1 MKIEVKKTIWPSLI
15 SSGVILVLGL
25 LLFFKSSVT
34 LMGISYIFGGLIIA
48 IGVLAIVRFISNNH
62 SDISNQLNIV
72 YGIICIIS
80 GIFFIEKPEIIGS
93 IIPVVM
99 GIGIIISS
107 SLKIQQSFN
116 LKSLNS
122 SYFFWSFVTA
132 LLSLICGIVLLFNPF
147 KGAVIITKVIG
158 IFLVM
163 YAILDICNTI
173 VLKKSGVSISISTVN
188 DKDTKSKS
196 NHRKAKDAKI
206 IKEVTKKGDGKS
218 DTI

>member
-15 SSGVILVLGL
+15 SSAVILVLGL

-62 SDISNQLNIV
+62 SDISNQLNII

-132 LLSLICGIVLLFNPF
+132 LLSLICGVILLFNPF

-188 DKDTKSKS
+188 DKDINSKS
-196 NHRKAKDAKI
+196 NHRKAKNAKI
-206 IKEVTKKGDGKS
+206 IKEVTKKGDEEE
-218 DTI
+218 

>member
-62 SDISNQLNIV
+62 SDISNQLNII

-132 LLSLICGIVLLFNPF
+132 LLSLICGVVLLFNPF

-158 IFLVM
+158 IFLVI

-188 DKDTKSKS
+188 DKDIKSKS

-206 IKEVTKKGDGKS
+206 IKEVTKKGDEEK
-218 DTI
+218 

>member
-62 SDISNQLNIV
+62 SDISNQLNII

-132 LLSLICGIVLLFNPF
+132 LLSLICGVVLLFNPF

-196 NHRKAKDAKI
+196 NHRKAKNAKI
-206 IKEVTKKGDGKS
+206 IKEVTKKGDEEE
-218 DTI
+218 

>member
-15 SSGVILVLGL
+15 SSGVIIVLGL

-132 LLSLICGIVLLFNPF
+132 LLSLICGVVLLFNPF

-206 IKEVTKKGDGKS
+206 IKEVTKKGDEEE
-218 DTI
+218 

>member
-1 MKIEVKKTIWPSLI
+1 MKIEVKKTMWPSLI
-15 SSGVILVLGL
+15 SSAVILVLGL

-48 IGVLAIVRFISNNH
+48 IGVLAIIRFISNDH
-62 SDISNQLNIV
+62 SDISNQLNII

-132 LLSLICGIVLLFNPF
+132 LLSLICGVVLLFNPF

-158 IFLVM
+158 IFLAI
-163 YAILDICNTI
+163 YAVLDICNTI
-173 VLKKSGVSISISTVN
+173 VLKKSGVSISISTVD

-196 NHRKAKDAKI
+196 KHKKTKDAKI
-206 IKEVTKKGDGKS
+206 IKEVTKKGEGDEEE
-218 DTI
+218 

>member
-62 SDISNQLNIV
+62 SDISNQLNII

-132 LLSLICGIVLLFNPF
+132 LLSLICGVVLLFNPF
-147 KGAVIITKVIG
+147 KVAVIITKVIG
-158 IFLVM
+158 IFLVI

-188 DKDTKSKS
+188 DKDIKSKS

-206 IKEVTKKGDGKS
+206 IKEVTKKGDEEE
-218 DTI
+218 

>member
-62 SDISNQLNIV
+62 SDISNQLNII

-116 LKSLNS
+116 LKGLNS

-132 LLSLICGIVLLFNPF
+132 LLSLICGVILLFNPF

-173 VLKKSGVSISISTVN
+173 VLKKSGVSISVSTVN
-188 DKDTKSKS
+188 DKDINSKS

-206 IKEVTKKGDGKS
+206 IKEVTKKGDEEE
-218 DTI
+218 

>member
-62 SDISNQLNIV
+62 SDISNQLNII

-132 LLSLICGIVLLFNPF
+132 LLSLICGVVLLFNPF

-188 DKDTKSKS
+188 DKDIKSKS
-196 NHRKAKDAKI
+196 NHKKAKNAKI
-206 IKEVTKKGDGKS
+206 IKEVTKKGDEEE
-218 DTI
+218 

>member
-48 IGVLAIVRFISNNH
+48 IGVLAIERFISNNH
-62 SDISNQLNIV
+62 SDISNQLNII

-99 GIGIIISS
+99 GIGIKISS

-132 LLSLICGIVLLFNPF
+132 SLSLICGVVLLFNPF

-158 IFLVM
+158 IFLVI

-206 IKEVTKKGDGKS
+206 IKEVTKKGDEEE
-218 DTI
+218 

>member
-15 SSGVILVLGL
+15 SSGIILVLGL

-132 LLSLICGIVLLFNPF
+132 LLSLICGVVLLFNPF

-188 DKDTKSKS
+188 DKDIKSKS
-196 NHRKAKDAKI
+196 NHRKAKNAKI
-206 IKEVTKKGDGKS
+206 IKEVTKKGDEEE
-218 DTI
+218 

>member
-62 SDISNQLNIV
+62 SDISNQLNII

-132 LLSLICGIVLLFNPF
+132 LLSLICGVVLLFNPF

-188 DKDTKSKS
+188 DKDTKSKA

-206 IKEVTKKGDGKS
+206 IKEVTKKGDEEE
-218 DTI
+218 

>member
-62 SDISNQLNIV
+62 SDISNQLNII

-132 LLSLICGIVLLFNPF
+132 LLSLICGVILLFNPF

-173 VLKKSGVSISISTVN
+173 VLKKSGVSISVSTVN
-188 DKDTKSKS
+188 DKDIKSKS

-206 IKEVTKKGDGKS
+206 IKEVTKKGDEEE
-218 DTI
+218 

>member
-206 IKEVTKKGDGKS
+206 IKEVTKKGDEEE
-218 DTI
+218 

>member
-62 SDISNQLNIV
+62 SDISNQLNII

-132 LLSLICGIVLLFNPF
+132 LLSLICGVILLFNPF

-158 IFLVM
+158 IFLAM

-173 VLKKSGVSISISTVN
+173 VLKKSGVSISVSTVN
-188 DKDTKSKS
+188 DKDIKSKS

-206 IKEVTKKGDGKS
+206 IKEVTKKGDEE
-218 DTI
+218 

>member
-62 SDISNQLNIV
+62 SDISNQLNII

-132 LLSLICGIVLLFNPF
+132 LLSLICGVVLLFNPF

-158 IFLVM
+158 VFLVM
-163 YAILDICNTI
+163 YAILDICNTV

-206 IKEVTKKGDGKS
+206 IKEVTKKGDEEE
-218 DTI
+218 

>member
-132 LLSLICGIVLLFNPF
+132 LLSLICGVVLLFNPF

-163 YAILDICNTI
+163 YAILDICNTL

-206 IKEVTKKGDGKS
+206 IKEVTKKDNY
-218 DTI
+218 I

>member
-62 SDISNQLNIV
+62 SDISNQLNII

-122 SYFFWSFVTA
+122 SYFFWSFVIA
-132 LLSLICGIVLLFNPF
+132 LLSLICGVILLFNPF

-188 DKDTKSKS
+188 DKDINSKS
-196 NHRKAKDAKI
+196 NHRKAKDAKV
-206 IKEVTKKGDGKS
+206 IKEVTKKGDEEE
-218 DTI
+218 

>member
-15 SSGVILVLGL
+15 SSGIILVLGL

-62 SDISNQLNIV
+62 SDISNQLNII

-132 LLSLICGIVLLFNPF
+132 LLSLICGVVLLFNPF

-206 IKEVTKKGDGKS
+206 IKEVTKKGDEEE
-218 DTI
+218 

>member
-132 LLSLICGIVLLFNPF
+132 LLSLICGVILLFNPF

-158 IFLVM
+158 IFLAI
-163 YAILDICNTI
+163 YAILDICNII
-173 VLKKSGVSISISTVN
+173 VLKKSGVSISISTVD
-188 DKDTKSKS
+188 DKNTKSRSK
-196 NHRKAKDAKI
+196 HKKTKDAKI
-206 IKEVTKKGDGKS
+206 IKEITKKGDA
-218 DTI
+218 DE

>member
-15 SSGVILVLGL
+15 SSGIILVLGL

-132 LLSLICGIVLLFNPF
+132 LLSLICGVVLLFNPF

-188 DKDTKSKS
+188 DKDIKSKS

-206 IKEVTKKGDGKS
+206 IKEVTKKGD
-218 DTI
+218 DEE

>member
-158 IFLVM
+158 IFFVM

-206 IKEVTKKGDGKS
+206 IKEVTKKGDEEE
-218 DTI
+218 

>member
-48 IGVLAIVRFISNNH
+48 IGVLAIVIFISNNH

-132 LLSLICGIVLLFNPF
+132 LLSLICGVVLL
-147 KGAVIITKVIG
+147 
-158 IFLVM
+158 L
-163 YAILDICNTI
+163 
-173 VLKKSGVSISISTVN
+173 
-188 DKDTKSKS
+188 
-196 NHRKAKDAKI
+196 RKL
-206 IKEVTKKGDGKS
+206 
-218 DTI
+218 

>member
-1 MKIEVKKTIWPSLI
+1 MKIEVKKTMWPSLI
-15 SSGVILVLGL
+15 SSAVILVLGL

-48 IGVLAIVRFISNNH
+48 IGVLAIIRFISNDHN
-62 SDISNQLNIV
+62 DISNQLNII
-72 YGIICIIS
+72 YGIICIIG

-132 LLSLICGIVLLFNPF
+132 LLSLICGVVLLFNPF

-158 IFLVM
+158 IFLAI

-173 VLKKSGVSISISTVN
+173 VLKKSGVSISISTATDDN
-188 DKDTKSKS
+188 NES
-196 NHRKAKDAKI
+196 RKKTEDAKI
-206 IKEVTKKGDGKS
+206 IKEVTKKGDENE
-218 DTI
+218 

>member
-1 MKIEVKKTIWPSLI
+1 MKIEVKKTMWPSLI
-15 SSGVILVLGL
+15 SSAVILVLGL

-48 IGVLAIVRFISNNH
+48 IGVLAIIRFISNDH
-62 SDISNQLNIV
+62 SDISNQLNII
-72 YGIICIIS
+72 YGIICIIG

-132 LLSLICGIVLLFNPF
+132 LLSLICGVVLLFNPF

-158 IFLVM
+158 IFLAI

-173 VLKKSGVSISISTVN
+173 VLKKSGVSISISTAIDDN
-188 DKDTKSKS
+188 NES
-196 NHRKAKDAKI
+196 RKKTEDAKI
-206 IKEVTKKGDGKS
+206 IKEVTKKGDENE
-218 DTI
+218 

>member
-62 SDISNQLNIV
+62 SDISNQLNII

-80 GIFFIEKPEIIGS
+80 VIFFIEKPEIIGS

-132 LLSLICGIVLLFNPF
+132 LLSLICGVVLLFNPF

-173 VLKKSGVSISISTVN
+173 VLKNSGVSISISTVN

-206 IKEVTKKGDGKS
+206 IKEVTKKDNY
-218 DTI
+218 I

>member
-72 YGIICIIS
+72 YGIIFIIS

-132 LLSLICGIVLLFNPF
+132 LLSLICGVVLLFNPF

-196 NHRKAKDAKI
+196 NHRKAKNAKI
-206 IKEVTKKGDGKS
+206 IKEVTKKGDEEE
-218 DTI
+218 

>member
-15 SSGVILVLGL
+15 SSGVVLVLGL

-62 SDISNQLNIV
+62 SDISNQLNII

-132 LLSLICGIVLLFNPF
+132 LLSLICGVVLLFNPF

-196 NHRKAKDAKI
+196 NHRKAKNAKI
-206 IKEVTKKGDGKS
+206 IKEVTKKGDEEE
-218 DTI
+218 

>member
-62 SDISNQLNIV
+62 SDISNQLNII

-132 LLSLICGIVLLFNPF
+132 LLSLICGVVLLFNPF

-188 DKDTKSKS
+188 DKDIKSKS
-196 NHRKAKDAKI
+196 NHKKAKDAKI
-206 IKEVTKKGDGKS
+206 IKEVTKKGDEEE
-218 DTI
+218 

>member
-15 SSGVILVLGL
+15 SSGVILVLEL

-206 IKEVTKKGDGKS
+206 IKEVTKKGDEEE
-218 DTI
+218 

>member
-62 SDISNQLNIV
+62 SDISNQLNII

-132 LLSLICGIVLLFNPF
+132 LLSLICGVVLLFNPF

-158 IFLVM
+158 IFLIM

-188 DKDTKSKS
+188 DKDIKSKS
-196 NHRKAKDAKI
+196 NHRKAKEAKI
-206 IKEVTKKGDGKS
+206 IKEVTKKGD
-218 DTI
+218 DEE

>member
-62 SDISNQLNIV
+62 SDISNQLNII

-132 LLSLICGIVLLFNPF
+132 LLSLICGVVLLFNPF

-206 IKEVTKKGDGKS
+206 IKEVTKKDNY
-218 DTI
+218 I

>member
-132 LLSLICGIVLLFNPF
+132 LLSLICGVVLLFNPF

-163 YAILDICNTI
+163 YSILDICNTI

-188 DKDTKSKS
+188 DKDTKSKA

-206 IKEVTKKGDGKS
+206 IKEVTKKDNY
-218 DTI
+218 I

>member
-62 SDISNQLNIV
+62 SDISNQLNII

-132 LLSLICGIVLLFNPF
+132 LLSLICGVILLFNPF
-147 KGAVIITKVIG
+147 KGAVIISKVIG

-196 NHRKAKDAKI
+196 NHRKAKDAKV
-206 IKEVTKKGDGKS
+206 IKEVTKKGDEEE
-218 DTI
+218 

>member
-132 LLSLICGIVLLFNPF
+132 LLSLICGVVLLFNPF

-188 DKDTKSKS
+188 DKDIKSKS

-206 IKEVTKKGDGKS
+206 IKEVTKKGD
-218 DTI
+218 DEE

>member
-132 LLSLICGIVLLFNPF
+132 LLSLICGVILLFNPF

-188 DKDTKSKS
+188 DKDINSKS
-196 NHRKAKDAKI
+196 NHRKAKNAKI
-206 IKEVTKKGDGKS
+206 IKEVTKKGDEEE
-218 DTI
+218 

>member
-1 MKIEVKKTIWPSLI
+1 MKIEVKRTMWPSLI
-15 SSGVILVLGL
+15 SSAVILVLGL

-48 IGVLAIVRFISNNH
+48 IGVLAIIRFISNDH
-62 SDISNQLNIV
+62 SDISNQLNII
-72 YGIICIIS
+72 YGIICIIG

-132 LLSLICGIVLLFNPF
+132 LLSLICGVVLLFNPF

-158 IFLVM
+158 IFLAI

-173 VLKKSGVSISISTVN
+173 VLKKSGVSINISTVDDN
-188 DKDTKSKS
+188 KDTKSKS
-196 NHRKAKDAKI
+196 KHKKTKDAKI
-206 IKEVTKKGDGKS
+206 VKEITRKATEDE
-218 DTI
+218 

>member
-62 SDISNQLNIV
+62 SDISNQLNII

-116 LKSLNS
+116 LKGLNS

-132 LLSLICGIVLLFNPF
+132 LLSLICGVILLFNPF

-158 IFLVM
+158 IFLAI

-173 VLKKSGVSISISTVN
+173 VLKKSGVSISISTVD
-188 DKDTKSKS
+188 DKNTKSRLK
-196 NHRKAKDAKI
+196 HKKTMDAKI
-206 IKEVTKKGDGKS
+206 IKEITKKGDA
-218 DTI
+218 DE

>member
-62 SDISNQLNIV
+62 SDISNQLNII

-132 LLSLICGIVLLFNPF
+132 LLSLICGVVLLFNPF

-173 VLKKSGVSISISTVN
+173 VLKKSGVSISVSTVN
-188 DKDTKSKS
+188 DKDINSKS

-206 IKEVTKKGDGKS
+206 IKEVTKKGDEEE
-218 DTI
+218 

>member
-62 SDISNQLNIV
+62 SDISNQLNII
-72 YGIICIIS
+72 YGIICIII

-132 LLSLICGIVLLFNPF
+132 LLSLICGVILLFNPF

-206 IKEVTKKGDGKS
+206 IKEVTKKGDEEE
-218 DTI
+218 